1 MMSLPP
7 TNFSGPT
14 GPKQNDPLADVPVGE
29 SLGMAMGDV
38 AISTQK
44 LAGRQRRIRASIQ
57 IPFELKQVWQ
67 VITDYD
73 RLADFIPNLTQ
84 SQRLP
89 HPAGG
94 IRLEQVGSQ
103 CFLNIKFCAR
113 VVLDMVERFPQ
124 ELGFSMVEGDFRQF
138 EGVWRLEPIANGSGT
153 QLIYDLLVLPPRVMP
168 AGLIEQHICHN
179 LSENL
184 TAIRDRAAALFSA

>member
-168 AGLIEQHICHN
+168 PA
-179 LSENL
+179 
-184 TAIRDRAAALFSA
+184 